1 MPTDDRFLQALQ
13 GAARAWR
20 LALDRHLKAHG
31 LTAAGWNALAA
42 VADSAE
48 PPSQRELAR
57 RLGVDGATL
66 VTTLDRLAGSGFVR
80 RDSEPG
86 DRRVKRIGL
95 TPDGGA
101 LTRQVRAEYWVGNRS
116 VKVETQDATAMG
128 TLMRLHS
135 GNGVSAFWVLL
146 ADTLAGGMVLLSVT
160 GLLLWSR
167 LHPMRLSTV
176 ALSLGSLVATVGY
189 LLLAA

>member
-20 LALDRHLKAHG
+20 FALDRHLKAHG

-42 VADSAE
+42 VADSPE

-66 VTTLDRLAGSGFVR
+66 VTTLDRLAGGGLVR

-95 TPDGGA
+95 TPDGDA
-101 LTRQVRAEYWVGNRS
+101 LTRQVRAEAAALH
-116 VKVETQDATAMG
+116 DATVA
-128 TLMRLHS
+128 RLDPDARAA
-135 GNGVSAFWVLL
+135 VSAVLENL
-146 ADTLAGGMVLLSVT
+146 QRLLEGT
-160 GLLLWSR
+160 
-167 LHPMRLSTV
+167 
-176 ALSLGSLVATVGY
+176 
-189 LLLAA
+189 

>member
-1 MPTDDRFLQALQ
+1 MTTDDRFLQALQ

-42 VADSAE
+42 VADSPE

-66 VTTLDRLAGSGFVR
+66 VTTLDRLVASGLVR

-95 TPDGGA
+95 TPDGDA
-101 LTRQVRAEYWVGNRS
+101 LARQVRA
-116 VKVETQDATAMG
+116 DAAALHG
-128 TLMRLHS
+128 TTVDRLDPNARAAA
-135 GNGVSAFWVLL
+135 GAVLEAL
-146 ADTLAGGMVLLSVT
+146 QRLLEGT
-160 GLLLWSR
+160 
-167 LHPMRLSTV
+167 
-176 ALSLGSLVATVGY
+176 
-189 LLLAA
+189 